1 MSLFTINWVS
11 NSDILYH
18 ILKIEEIMSEQQAQ
32 IDALAEQ
39 LGKAKA
45 EIIAQVEALQAQI
58 DAGGVVDLTALK
70 AAVQGIDD
78 LNPDAVV

>member
-1 MSLFTINWVS
+1 MSLFNFNWVS
-11 NSDILYH
+11 NNDILQQ
-18 ILKIEEIMSEQQAQ
+18 LFTIERIMSEQQAQ

-58 DAGGVVDLTALK
+58 DTGGVVDLTALK

-78 LNPDAVV
+78 LNTDAV

>member
-1 MSLFTINWVS
+1 MSLFTIHWVS
-11 NSDILYH
+11 NNDILQQ
-18 ILKIEEIMSEQQAQ
+18 LFTIERIMSEQQAQ

-78 LNPDAVV
+78 LNPDVAV

>member
-1 MSLFTINWVS
+1 
-11 NSDILYH
+11 
-18 ILKIEEIMSEQQAQ
+18 MSEQQAQ